1 MWISGCRMP
10 RVSVVIP
17 VFNAAPLVA
26 SALRSVFAQ
35 TFSDFEVIVVDD
47 GSEDHEALTA
57 AIAEFSGHV
66 RCIRQVN
73 GGPAMARNT
82 GITAST
88 GELVAF
94 LDADDEWL
102 PEKLARQVEY
112 FDRYP
117 ETGLLHTAVVH
128 GTRHG
133 GASDGPPRSAFCALY
148 HTDFFINT
156 LTVMM
161 PRRVLEE
168 VGGFDERREIHVEDW
183 DLWLR
188 TAARH
193 PIGYISTPLAHH
205 RRGGLMSRQID
216 RTYEAQMLVM
226 AKSQAL
232 CHQACPRHRS
242 DPVRCEQRRRHVLH
256 RDWGHNCLE
265 VGDRRGARAQFRRA
279 LAQAPFDSATLRLY
293 VSTFA
298 NERWRNRVRRLFRR
312 SHRGSSTTNPETA
325 RVTRPP
331 AAPVSLVQDTAYR
344 RLRQRAIR
352 RVHALEH
359 TIARTTHVR
368 KRILFEAASPMS
380 LTIFMPLYE
389 RLKRDARVELWFTSC
404 ATAWEPHQIFGGFG
418 ISERILSRAAARWF
432 KTDAYI
438 NVDFWDM
445 TWLHRHTRR
454 IHLFHGVAGKYNLD
468 APVDLAP
475 TISAFDCLMFVNAD
489 RRQRYV
495 EAGLVPDDD
504 RRAPLVG
511 YPKVDCLVDGSL
523 DRQAI
528 ARSLQLDPSMTT
540 VIYAP
545 TWSPESS
552 LNTVGLDLV
561 EGLAAAGLQVIVKLH
576 DRSYDRQNRGSG
588 GIDWAATLRRYDGHP
603 RVRIARESNGCPF
616 MVASDAMVSDHS
628 SIAFEYM
635 LLDRPLV
642 VIDRPELI
650 HKAAISREKV
660 ERLRAAA
667 DVATDPRKVTN
678 TVLAALQQ
686 PQRLSAERR
695 RTAAALFFEPGTAT
709 DRALALLYRLIDLPL
724 PAATVAAAE
733 SSRQLATA
741 G

>member
-1 MWISGCRMP
+1 MP
-10 RVSVVIP
+10 HVSVVIP
-17 VFNAAPLVA
+17 VFNAAPLVT

-35 TFSDFEVIVVDD
+35 TFTDFEVVLVDD
-47 GSEDHEALTA
+47 GSEDREALTA
-57 AIAEFSGHV
+57 ALAEFSGRV
-66 RCIRQVN
+66 QCIRQAN
-73 GGPAMARNT
+73 GGPARARNT
-82 GITAST
+82 GIGAST

-112 FDRYP
+112 FSCYP
-117 ETGLLHTAVVH
+117 QTGLLHTAVVH

-133 GASDGPPRSAFCALY
+133 ASFDGPPRLAFCELY

-232 CHQACPRHRS
+232 CHDACARHRAG
-242 DPVRCEQRRRHVLH
+242 PERCERLRRHVLH
-256 RDWGHNCLE
+256 RDWGHNRFE
-265 VGDRRGARAQFRRA
+265 TGDARGARAQFRRA
-279 LAQAPFDSATLRLY
+279 LAQAPFDLATLRLY
-293 VSTFA
+293 LSTFA
-298 NERWRNRVRRLFRR
+298 NERWRTRVRRLLVGRPQPP
-312 SHRGSSTTNPETA
+312 STALSNTEAPQVARGS
-325 RVTRPP
+325 
-331 AAPVSLVQDTAYR
+331 VSLVHDTPYR
-344 RLRQRAIR
+344 RLRRHAIR
-352 RVHALEH
+352 RIHALDY
-359 TIARTTHVR
+359 TLARTTQDR
-368 KRILFEAASPMS
+368 KRVLFEAASPMS

-389 RLKRDARVELWFTSC
+389 RLKQDPRVELWFTSC
-404 ATAWEPHQIFGGFG
+404 ATAWEPQDIFGLFG
-418 ISERILSRAAARWF
+418 ITDNVLSRKVARGF

-438 NVDFWDM
+438 NTDFWDM
-445 TWLHRHTRR
+445 TWLYRFTRR

-475 TISAFDCLMFVNAD
+475 TIAGFDCLMFANDD
-489 RRQRYV
+489 RRRRYID
-495 EAGLVPDDD
+495 AGLVIDDE
-504 RRAPLVG
+504 RHAPIVG

-523 DRQAI
+523 DREAI
-528 ARSLQLDPSMTT
+528 ARSLQLDPSVPT

-552 LNTVGLDLV
+552 LNTGGLDVV
-561 EGLAAAGLQVIVKLH
+561 ERLAAAGLQVIVKLH
-576 DRSYDRQNRGSG
+576 DRSYDRQRRGSG
-588 GIDWAATLRRYDGHP
+588 GIDWADELRRYDAHA

-635 LLDRPLV
+635 LLDRPLIV
-642 VIDRPELI
+642 LDRPALI
-650 HKAAISREKV
+650 KKAGISLEKV

-667 DVATDPRKVTN
+667 DVATDPRMVTN
-678 TVLAALQQ
+678 AVLAALQQ
-686 PQRLSAERR
+686 PQRLSAERQ

-709 DRALALLYRLIDLPL
+709 DRALAEIYRLIDLPM
-724 PAATVAAAE
+724 PAATVAAAA

>member
-1 MWISGCRMP
+1 M
-10 RVSVVIP
+10 P
-17 VFNAAPLVA
+17 VFNAAPLVN

-35 TFSDFEVIVVDD
+35 TFTDFEVVVVD
-47 GSEDHEALTA
+47 GSEDHEALAA
-57 AIAEFSGHV
+57 AIAEFSGRV

-82 GITAST
+82 GIAAST

-94 LDADDEWL
+94 LHADDEWL

-117 ETGLLHTAVVH
+117 DTGLLHTAVVH
-128 GTRHG
+128 DTRHG
-133 GASDGPPRSAFCALY
+133 GASDLPPRLAFCALY

-161 PRRVLEE
+161 PRRVLED

-226 AKSQAL
+226 AKSQTL
-232 CHQACPRHRS
+232 CHEACARHRS
-242 DPVRCEQRRRHVLH
+242 DPVRCERMRRHVLH
-256 RDWGHNCLE
+256 RDWGHNRLE
-265 VGDRRGARAQFRRA
+265 VGDGRGARAQFRLA
-279 LAQAPFDSATLRLY
+279 LALAPFDLVTLRLY
-293 VSTFA
+293 LSTLA
-298 NERWRNRVRRLFRR
+298 NERWRSRVRRLFRR
-312 SHRGSSTTNPETA
+312 SQRRSDSTTNLEA
-325 RVTRPP
+325 AGVTRPP
-331 AAPVSLVQDTAYR
+331 AVSLLQDTIYR
-344 RLRQRAIR
+344 RVRQHAVR
-352 RVHALEH
+352 RVHAIDD
-359 TIARTTHVR
+359 TVARRTHSR

-389 RLKRDARVELWFTSC
+389 RLKRDSRVDLWFTSC
-404 ATAWEPHQIFGGFG
+404 ATAWDPPQIFAGFG
-418 ISERILSRAAARWF
+418 ITDNVLSRAAASWF

-445 TWLHRHTRR
+445 TWLHRHTQR

-475 TISAFDCLMFVNAD
+475 TISGFDCLMFVNDD
-489 RRQRYV
+489 RRRRYI
-495 EAGLVPDDD
+495 EAGLVADDE

-523 DRQAI
+523 DRQTI
-528 ARSLQLDPSMTT
+528 ARSLQLDPSVPT

-552 LNTVGLDLV
+552 LNTVGLDVV
-561 EGLAAAGLQVIVKLH
+561 ERLAAAGLQVIVKLH
-576 DRSYDRQNRGSG
+576 DRSYDRQQRGSG
-588 GIDWAATLRRYDGHP
+588 GIDWASKLRRYDGHS

-635 LLDRPLV
+635 LLDRPLIV
-642 VIDRPELI
+642 LDRPALI

-667 DVATDPRKVTN
+667 DVAIDPQKVAD
-678 TVLAALQQ
+678 TVLAALRQ

-695 RTAAALFFEPGTAT
+695 QTAAELFFEPGRAT
-709 DRALALLYRLIDLPL
+709 DRALSLVYRLIGLPM
-724 PAATVAAAE
+724 PEATVAPVQ
-733 SSRQLATA
+733 SDRQLATA

>member
-1 MWISGCRMP
+1 MP

-26 SALRSVFAQ
+26 AALRSVFAQ
-35 TFSDFEVIVVDD
+35 TFTDFEVVVVDD

-57 AIAEFSGHV
+57 AIAEFSGRV

-73 GGPAMARNT
+73 GGPAIARNT
-82 GITAST
+82 GIAAST
-88 GELVAF
+88 GQLVAF

-117 ETGLLHTAVVH
+117 DTGLLHTAVVH
-128 GTRHG
+128 GARHA

-161 PRRVLEE
+161 PRRVLDE

-216 RTYEAQMLVM
+216 RTYEAQLLVM
-226 AKSQAL
+226 AKSRAL
-232 CHQACPRHRS
+232 CHDACARYRS
-242 DPVRCEQRRRHVLH
+242 DPMRCERLRRHVLH
-256 RDWGHNCLE
+256 RDWGRSRLE
-265 VGDRRGARAQFRRA
+265 VGDGQGARAQFRLA

-293 VSTFA
+293 LSTLA
-298 NERWRNRVRRLFRR
+298 NERWRSRVRRLFRR
-312 SHRGSSTTNPETA
+312 SQRRSASTTNLETA
-325 RVTRPP
+325 RVTPP
-331 AAPVSLVQDTAYR
+331 PVSLVHDTMYR

-352 RVHALEH
+352 PVHALED
-359 TIARTTHVR
+359 TVARRTHSR

-389 RLKRDARVELWFTSC
+389 RLKRDSRVDLWFTSC
-404 ATAWEPHQIFGGFG
+404 ATAWDPHQIFAGFG
-418 ISERILSRAAARWF
+418 ITDNVLSRAAARWF
-432 KTDAYI
+432 KADAYI
-438 NVDFWDM
+438 NSDFWDM

-475 TISAFDCLMFVNAD
+475 TIAGFDCLMFVNAD
-489 RRQRYV
+489 RRQRYI
-495 EAGLVPDDD
+495 EAGLVADDE
-504 RRAPLVG
+504 RRAPIVG
-511 YPKVDCLVDGSL
+511 YPKVDCLVNGSL

-528 ARSLQLDPSMTT
+528 ARSLQLDPSVPT

-552 LNTVGLDLV
+552 LNTGGLDVV
-561 EGLAAAGLQVIVKLH
+561 ERLTAAGLQVIVKLH
-576 DRSYDRQNRGSG
+576 DRSYDRQERGSG
-588 GIDWAATLRRYDGHP
+588 GIDWAAQLRRYDGHP
-603 RVRIARESNGCPF
+603 LVRIPRESNGCPF

-635 LLDRPLV
+635 LLDRPLIV
-642 VIDRPELI
+642 LDRPALI
-650 HKAAISREKV
+650 QKAGISREKV

-667 DVATDPRKVTN
+667 DVATDPRRVAT

-695 RTAAALFFEPGTAT
+695 RTAADLFFDPGNAT
-709 DRALALLYRLIDLPL
+709 DRALALIYRLIDLPI